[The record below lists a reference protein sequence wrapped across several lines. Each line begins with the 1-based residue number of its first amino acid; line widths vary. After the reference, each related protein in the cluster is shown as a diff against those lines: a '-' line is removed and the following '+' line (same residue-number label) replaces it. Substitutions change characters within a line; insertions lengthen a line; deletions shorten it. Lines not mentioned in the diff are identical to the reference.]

1 MSSRAIVHLDLDAF
15 FAAVEVLEN
24 PELVGKPVLV
34 GGKPGERGVVAAA
47 SYPARAFGCRSAM
60 PMARALQLCPD
71 AIVLPGRH
79 SLYRQYSRR
88 VMALIHE
95 LTPLVEQISIDEAFF
110 DLSDQIKTWEEAAA
124 VARRLQTDVREQ
136 IGLSA
141 SLGVAANKQVAKV
154 ASDFDKPGGLTVV
167 QPGDEASFLAPLPVR
182 ALWGIGPVTAERL
195 AGLGVTT
202 IGELAALSEDD
213 LRAAFGRHGPEM
225 AQRARGIDDRAVIT
239 EYERKSVSQERTFN
253 QDLTE
258 LHALKVRLWRMSQG
272 VAEYLQR
279 NELAGGTVAIKLRY
293 SDFTTLTRQMSLA
306 VPTDDAI
313 EVYRAALGV
322 AGAHLGDG
330 PAGAA
335 AGRRRAPAQRTDGP
349 VVVVRLT
356 DGTEQGKHTL
366 RKTTRAHWDLDWGRD
381 PETWLGFAPPP
392 DNNCHH
398 SNQPK
403 DKRPTQHDCRRNRLR
418 LRLGSWNDVSRI
430 RVGSSA
436 RRRRRY

>member
-24 PELVGKPVLV
+24 PALVGKPVLV
-34 GGKPGERGVVAAA
+34 GGRPGERGVVAAA

-60 PMARALQLCPD
+60 PMAQALKLCPD

-110 DLSDQIKTWEEAAA
+110 DLSDQIESWGEA
-124 VARRLQTDVREQ
+124 VEIARRLQAEVRGQ

-167 QPGDEASFLAPLPVR
+167 PPGDEATFLAPLPVR

-195 AGLGVTT
+195 AGLAVET
-202 IGELAALSEDD
+202 IGQLAALSEEA
-213 LRAAFGRHGPEM
+213 LWAAFGRHGPEM
-225 AQRARGIDDRAVIT
+225 AQRARGIDDREIVT
-239 EYERKSVSQERTFN
+239 EYERKSVSQERTFS

-258 LHALKVRLWRMSQG
+258 LRPLKVRLWRMSQG

-279 NELAGGTVAIKLRY
+279 NELAGGVVAIKLRY
-293 SDFTTLTRQMSLA
+293 SDFTTLTRQMALA

-313 EVYRAALGV
+313 DIYRAALVLLERTWQPGRPVRLLGV
-322 AGAHLGDG
+322 GAHQLSEPTGQLSLF
-330 PAGAA
+330 PT
-335 AGRRRAPAQRTDGP
+335 AQD
-349 VVVVRLT
+349 
-356 DGTEQGKHTL
+356 
-366 RKTTRAHWDLDWGRD
+366 
-381 PETWLGFAPPP
+381 
-392 DNNCHH
+392 
-398 SNQPK
+398 
-403 DKRPTQHDCRRNRLR
+403 
-418 LRLGSWNDVSRI
+418 
-430 RVGSSA
+430 
-436 RRRRRY
+436 